1 MKAEVTQKD
10 IAEEM
15 HESQGTIS
23 NIIQTFIKNP
33 ELQFFNKSFKP
44 YIYNIWRLAETDAE
58 TDGWHKFPKTFMSS
72 LLYYFTEPFDIIY
85 DPFASN
91 GVTIDM
97 CKKHYRRY
105 YCSDLIVPFGR
116 EEDMKQWDIRNGL
129 PDELNYV
136 KPNLVFLNLLGER
149 VETTH
154 INDFLEKVMSKKINR
169 ITIISQMVPED
180 SYFPIFESHRIIGTK
195 YKIQM
200 RCLLPYR
207 VPVYEDKQLDINI
220 EIAKKEGRCLT
231 NFRDLVVWKIIKK
244 KKEK

>member
-1 MKAEVTQKD
+1 
-10 IAEEM
+10 AEEM

-58 TDGWHKFPKTFMSS
+58 TDGWHKFPRTFMSS
-72 LLYYFTEPFDIIY
+72 LLYYFTEPFDTIY

-105 YCSDLIVPFGR
+105 YCSDLIVPSGR
-116 EEDMKQWDIRNGL
+116 EGDMKQWDIRNGL

-136 KPNLVFLNLLGER
+136 KPNLVFLNLLGEQS
-149 VETTH
+149 ETIH
-154 INDFLEKVMSKKINR
+154 VNNFLEKLISKKINR

-180 SYFPIFESHRIIGTK
+180 SYFPIFESHRVIGTK

-231 NFRDLVVWKIIKK
+231 NFRDLVVWEIIKK